1 MMRRSEIRWMKRHV
15 CAGALVTGLLFP
27 LATEAAS
34 KENITI
40 PFTLTNPQQTCKL
53 T

>member
-34 KENITI
+34 KE
-40 PFTLTNPQQTCKL
+40 
-53 T
+53 